1 MAEIQSE
8 STAVI
13 GNRELREDMLHKLK
27 KEFDIIHEA
36 ISKNQMAPEKLK
48 AYKTRGYFAIGGEWL
63 ILPAILMT
71 AYMVKVF
78 TQDIF
83 KIIYFEDG
91 DEE

>member
-48 AYKTRGYFAIGGEWL
+48 ALIDGQYTMSLSGSCIRTLSGRQGLWAAKTGICFRRTTHSLNY
-63 ILPAILMT
+63 
-71 AYMVKVF
+71 
-78 TQDIF
+78 
-83 KIIYFEDG
+83 
-91 DEE
+91 

>member
-36 ISKNQMAPEKLK
+36 ISKNQMARCGDQGR
-48 AYKTRGYFAIGGEWL
+48 AVVGDRR
-63 ILPAILMT
+63 
-71 AYMVKVF
+71 
-78 TQDIF
+78 
-83 KIIYFEDG
+83 IYYYRYPRI
-91 DEE
+91 

>member
-36 ISKNQMAPEKLK
+36 ISKNQMAPDKLK
-48 AYKTRGYFAIGGEWL
+48 ALIDGQISLYTNIVREARALGGENRYL
-63 ILPAILMT
+63 LPPHHPLS
-71 AYMVKVF
+71 
-78 TQDIF
+78 
-83 KIIYFEDG
+83 
-91 DEE
+91 